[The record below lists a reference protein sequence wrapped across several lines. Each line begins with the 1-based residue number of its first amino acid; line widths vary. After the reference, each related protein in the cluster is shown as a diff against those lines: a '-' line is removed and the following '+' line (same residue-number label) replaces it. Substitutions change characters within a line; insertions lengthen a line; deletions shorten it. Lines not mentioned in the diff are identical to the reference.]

1 MFTASAQ
8 GPIFSLKAKK
18 KHRLTALSFNKIHQN
33 IVQSGQIIISPYRC
47 DCGLLSFCCSKLL
60 PIFCL
65 SKPAHGIPCSYC
77 STRPC
82 GFESNLWCAEVT
94 DTSFRVECR
103 EITSEFHL
111 APLIYLYFFLLLLF
125 TTILSCLNLAVW
137 TSNWSQSCKKV
148 VVLSLH
154 ILIIT

>member
-8 GPIFSLKAKK
+8 GPKFALKAKK

-33 IVQSGQIIISPYRC
+33 IVQSRQIIISPYRC

-82 GFESNLWCAEVT
+82 GFASTLWCAEVT

-111 APLIYLYFFLLLLF
+111 APLIYLYIFLCFYFLQPF
-125 TTILSCLNLAVW
+125 SVAWIWQCEQATGHRAVRKW
-137 TSNWSQSCKKV
+137 
-148 VVLSLH
+148 
-154 ILIIT
+154 

>member
-1 MFTASAQ
+1 MWVIRGKQPFTIHYWVDCKRQHPNILSFFYLLTLCSQ
-8 GPIFSLKAKK
+8 HQLKAPNFLSGQKK

-82 GFESNLWCAEVT
+82 GFESNL
-94 DTSFRVECR
+94 
-103 EITSEFHL
+103 
-111 APLIYLYFFLLLLF
+111 
-125 TTILSCLNLAVW
+125 
-137 TSNWSQSCKKV
+137 
-148 VVLSLH
+148 
-154 ILIIT
+154 